1 MIILS
6 DIIMQYG
13 YTSDDIIIKGLA
25 HYWDID
31 ADTLG
36 ELDMYLRTNAAVT
49 PYVIILDHSDEKKDS
64 ALLFL
69 RTSCDKINT
78 SMRFEVNPNNLIP
91 SSSLDKCLLETYVE
105 PIMNDFTLACEADMI
120 AYSICT
126 PAEPALLVLKTDVS
140 DDIHTEVDIFPMSCK
155 LMELD
160 DKFLYELDPFLL
172 SELDYYGIGARLVS
186 EADIHYEVLIND
198 MEEQTAQLQAMS
210 VDMEVSPPLSYYD
223 EYLLMHFDKY
233 VLSEMDAKIIL

>member
-6 DIIMQYG
+6 DIIMYG

-25 HYWDID
+25 HYTDID
-31 ADTLG
+31 ADALG
-36 ELDMYLRTNAAVT
+36 KSDIYLRTNAAVT
-49 PYVIILDHSDEKKDS
+49 TPYVILLDHSDEKKDS

-69 RTSCDKINT
+69 RTSCDKI
-78 SMRFEVNPNNLIP
+78 SADMRFDINPNGLIL

-105 PIMNDFTLACEADMI
+105 PIINDFTLACEADMV

-126 PAEPALLVLKTDVS
+126 PAEPALLVLQTEVS
-140 DDIHTEVDIFPMSCK
+140 DDIHTEVEIFPMSCR
-155 LMELD
+155 LTELD

-172 SELDYYGIGARLVS
+172 SELDYYSIGARLVS
-186 EADIHYEVLIND
+186 EADIHYEVFISD
-198 MEEQTAQLQAMS
+198 MEEQTAQLQAAS
-210 VDMEVSPPLSYYD
+210 VDMDASPPLSYYD

-233 VLSEMDAKIIL
+233 MLSEMDAKIIL